1 MSQPKDEASE
11 DKMLCQGRYGM
22 LRLSQRTDFIG
33 GDGTTKRDVSV
44 KSQLIKKLAGAA
56 KNDTTD

>member
-1 MSQPKDEASE
+1 MKLNAVS
-11 DKMLCQGRYGM
+11 
-22 LRLSQRTDFIG
+22 RTVRNVTPQSKNG
-33 GDGTTKRDVSV
+33 LHWGDGTTKRDVSV